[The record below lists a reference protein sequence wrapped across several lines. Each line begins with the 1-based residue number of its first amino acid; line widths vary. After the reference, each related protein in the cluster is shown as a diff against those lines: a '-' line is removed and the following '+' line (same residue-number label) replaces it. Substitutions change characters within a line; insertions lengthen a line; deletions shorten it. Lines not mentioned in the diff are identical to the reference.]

1 MVVVNVNLG
10 MGYASSGVEYAQAY
24 RSKLLKSLRRKQ
36 INIFLDF
43 MPDDIVYDM
52 ADNLGID
59 SRTVVWLYDYFRD
72 APVSRSM
79 VKLSSLKRE
88 WGSIDEERSTEFKKY
103 FGSERDYIVA
113 YVSHFD
119 PSIVTSIEYINNG
132 YLTLKEYFAENVVYC
147 RERFTPIQG
156 VATRYVRE
164 FYTLEEVLYLQEFID
179 NTKNSRFFYK
189 GEFFPTKESLFK
201 LMMSNLLTKNDFVLV
216 DRASGTA
223 KALLDLKK
231 SAGFKLGVLVHA
243 EHYVLE
249 GSTNGN
255 ILWNNYYDY
264 VFRNAK
270 DIDVF
275 ICSTKLQSETLE
287 QQIKCCYD
295 TDISVSTIPVGYL
308 EELKGKDLERDLS
321 KLVTVSRLSSEKNLD
336 LLIEALAVVR
346 SEGYTFSLDI
356 YGEGSER
363 SKLESLIKS
372 KGLDDCIFLKGHQN
386 VSDVYTEYSCYVS
399 ASGGEGFGLSLMEAL
414 GSGLYLVG
422 YSVNYGNPTFCRHG
436 ENGYL
441 VPYWIGRREDN
452 ILSFA
457 SGIGEYLSSKEDMT
471 RSSSYEIAEHYLKDN
486 VKEAWRSLL
495 NDKSV

>member
-10 MGYASSGVEYAQAY
+10 LGYASSGVEYAQAY
-24 RSKLLKSLRRKQ
+24 RSKLLKSLLLKQ
-36 INIFLDF
+36 INVFLDF

-72 APVSRSM
+72 AKVSRSM
-79 VKLSSLKRE
+79 VKLSSVEEK
-88 WGSIDEERSTEFKKY
+88 WGSIDEERSSEFKKY
-103 FGSERDYIVA
+103 FGSERDFIVA

-119 PSIVTSIEYINNG
+119 PSIVTSIEYVNNG
-132 YLTLKEYFAENVVYC
+132 CLTLKEYFAENVVYC

-179 NTKNSRFFYK
+179 DTKNSRFYYK
-189 GEFFPTKESLFK
+189 SEFFPTKEALFK
-201 LMMSNLLTKNDFVLV
+201 LMMSNILTRNDFVLV

-231 SAGFKLGVLVHA
+231 SIGFKLGVLVHA
-243 EHYVLE
+243 EHFVLE

-264 VFRNAK
+264 VFRNAE
-270 DIDVF
+270 DINVF
-275 ICSTKLQSETLE
+275 ICSTKLQSETLK
-287 QQIKCCYD
+287 QQIKCCYG
-295 TDISVSTIPVGYL
+295 TDISVATIPVGYL

-336 LLIEALAVVR
+336 VLIEALSVVR
-346 SEGYTFSLDI
+346 SEGYSFTLDI

-363 SKLESLIKS
+363 SKLEYLIKS
-372 KGLDDCIFLKGHQN
+372 KGLEDCVSLKGHQN
-386 VSDVYTEYSCYVS
+386 MSDVYTEYSCYVS
-399 ASGGEGFGLSLMEAL
+399 ASQGEGFGLSLMEAI

-422 YSVNYGNPTFCRHG
+422 YNVNYGNPTFCRHYK
-436 ENGYL
+436 NGYI
-441 VPYWIGRREDN
+441 VPYWVDRREDN
-452 ILSFA
+452 ILSLS
-457 SGIGEYLSSKEDMT
+457 SGISEYLSSKEDMVRT
-471 RSSSYEIAEHYLKDN
+471 FSYGIAKGYLKDN
-486 VKEAWRSLL
+486 VKDAWRSLL
-495 NDKSV
+495 NDKSI

>member
-1 MVVVNVNLG
+1 MVVNVNLG
-10 MGYASSGVEYAQAY
+10 LGYASSGVEYAQAY
-24 RSKLLKSLRRKQ
+24 RSRLLKSLRRKQ
-36 INIFLDF
+36 VNVFLDF

-59 SRTVVWLYDYFRD
+59 SRTVVWLYDYFRE
-72 APVSRSM
+72 AKVSRSM
-79 VKLSSLKRE
+79 VKLSSIKAIR
-88 WGSIDEERSTEFKKY
+88 GSIDEERSSEFKKY
-103 FGSERDYIVA
+103 FGSDRDYIVA

-119 PSIVTSIEYINNG
+119 PSIVTSIEYVNNG
-132 YLTLKEYFAENVVYC
+132 CLTLKEYFAENVVYC
-147 RERFTPIQG
+147 RERFTPIHG

-164 FYTLEEVLYLQEFID
+164 FYTLEETLYLQEFID
-179 NTKNSRFFYK
+179 DTKNSRFYYK
-189 GEFFPTKESLFK
+189 GEFFPTKEALFK
-201 LMMSNLLTKNDFVLV
+201 LMMSNLLSKNDFVLV

-231 SAGFKLGVLVHA
+231 SLGYKLGILVHA

-270 DIDVF
+270 DVDVF
-275 ICSTKLQSETLE
+275 ICSTKLQSEILK
-287 QQIKCCYD
+287 QQIKCCYG

-308 EELKGKDLERDLS
+308 EELKGKDSERDLS
-321 KLVTVSRLSSEKNLD
+321 RLVTVSRLSSEKNLD
-336 LLIEALAVVR
+336 LLIEALSVVR
-346 SEGYTFSLDI
+346 SEGYTFTLDI

-363 SKLESLIKS
+363 SRLESLIKS
-372 KGLDDCIFLKGHQN
+372 KGLEDCISLKGHQN
-386 VSDVYTEYSCYVS
+386 VSDVYTDYSCYVS
-399 ASGGEGFGLSLMEAL
+399 ASQGEGFGLSLMEAI

-422 YSVNYGNPTFCRHG
+422 YNVNYGNPTFCRHS

-441 VPYWIGRREDN
+441 VPYWVGNRKDN
-452 ILSFA
+452 ILSLA
-457 SGIGEYLSSKEDMT
+457 SGISEYLSSKEDMV
-471 RSSSYEIAEHYLKDN
+471 RSSSYEIAEQYLKDT
-486 VKEAWRSLL
+486 VKEVWRSLL